1 MKKIALR
8 LYVIMQMLTLIFSLT
23 SCGCEHNWKE
33 ATCQSAKT
41 CTLCGASEGG
51 ISGHS
56 WIEATCIAPKTCDV
70 CGKTE
75 GSASSVHNYS
85 GDACTVCGII
95 QLTLYNYEDYIDCSA
110 TVKIGD
116 YLYYHSIE
124 DYVNTSAE
132 CSFKATGNTHYK
144 YDNVYIKIKFSHYD
158 REGYLQYVTN
168 NLNIACGMPIEK
180 EAIPYSERTYTVSL
194 SIAGNGSKTCELTVP
209 WSSEPRVYCDTDA
222 LFDRTTY
229 EVISISGTVKEY

>member
-1 MKKIALR
+1 
-8 LYVIMQMLTLIFSLT
+8 MLTLIFSLT

-75 GSASSVHNYS
+75 GTASSVHNYS
-85 GDACTVCGII
+85 GDTCTVCGII

-110 TVKIGD
+110 TVKEGD
-116 YLYYHSIE
+116 SLYYNSTYG
-124 DYVNTSAE
+124 YVYTKAE
-132 CSFKATGNTHYK
+132 CSFKATGNSHYK
-144 YDNVYIKIKFSHYD
+144 YSNVYIKIKFSHYD
-158 REGYLQYVTN
+158 LEGYKQYLEN
-168 NLNIACGMPIEK
+168 SIKSAIGSPIEK
-180 EAIPYSERTYTVSL
+180 EAIPYDDATYTVSL
-194 SIAGNGSKTCELTVP
+194 NIAGNGSKTCELWTP
-209 WSSEPRVYCDTDA
+209 WSSEPSAYSDTDA
-222 LFDRTTY
+222 IFDRTTY